1 MEACLEI
8 YGFYRPIIKRTIV
21 GMLCVAILTGAVFSR
36 KAVGT
41 KEYLSAEKQEETR
54 NDIAVSKMEKIV
66 AAESQEIIV
75 SEPDKTVMAEAKDNL
90 AEKEEAIIAA
100 ESKVNIVD
108 VPKNIIVDGTKDII
122 MDTPKNTVVDEAK
135 DVITDEPKDTIVDE
149 AKDVITDESK
159 DTIVDEANDIPK
171 NDAEES
177 EDAKTD
183 IAETATPF
191 LIDEAGML
199 YGINEE
205 MLDCRSGVL
214 ELPSENCVGIRSHA
228 FINGFTDIYE
238 IYIPSNISVI
248 ETGAFDGIDNLFD
261 IMVEEGNINY
271 TSIDGVLYDEEE
283 ITLLAFPAGRTG
295 GYIVPTQT
303 ERIAANAFAQTGLSV
318 IDIRDC
324 GTLLIEDDR
333 AAQLVRCEQ

>member
-1 MEACLEI
+1 MEGCLEI

-41 KEYLSAEKQEETR
+41 KEYLSAEKQEETG

-108 VPKNIIVDGTKDII
+108 VPKN
-122 MDTPKNTVVDEAK
+122 TVVDEAK
-135 DVITDEPKDTIVDE
+135 DVITDEPKDTIVN
-149 AKDVITDESK
+149 ES
-159 DTIVDEANDIPK
+159 NDIPK
-171 NDAEES
+171 NDTEES

-271 TSIDGVLYDEEE
+271 TSIDAVLYDEEE

>member
-100 ESKVNIVD
+100 ESKVSIVD
-108 VPKNIIVDGTKDII
+108 V
-122 MDTPKNTVVDEAK
+122 PKNTVVDEAK
-135 DVITDEPKDTIVDE
+135 DVITDEPKDTIVN
-149 AKDVITDESK
+149 ES
-159 DTIVDEANDIPK
+159 NDIPK
-171 NDAEES
+171 NDTEES

-261 IMVEEGNINY
+261 IMVGEGNINY

>member
-41 KEYLSAEKQEETR
+41 KGYLSAEKQEETR

-66 AAESQEIIV
+66 AAGSQEIIV
-75 SEPDKTVMAEAKDNL
+75 SEPDKTVMAETKDNL
-90 AEKEEAIIAA
+90 AEKEEA
-100 ESKVNIVD
+100 
-108 VPKNIIVDGTKDII
+108 I

-149 AKDVITDESK
+149 A
-159 DTIVDEANDIPK
+159 NDIPK
-171 NDAEES
+171 NDTEES

-333 AAQLVRCEQ
+333 AAELVRCEQ

>member
-54 NDIAVSKMEKIV
+54 NDVAVSKMEKIV

-90 AEKEEAIIAA
+90 AEKEEAI
-100 ESKVNIVD
+100 
-108 VPKNIIVDGTKDII
+108 

-135 DVITDEPKDTIVDE
+135 DVITDEP
-149 AKDVITDESK
+149 K

>member
-8 YGFYRPIIKRTIV
+8 YGFYRPIMKRTIV
-21 GMLCVAILTGAVFSR
+21 GILCVAILTGAVFSR

-54 NDIAVSKMEKIV
+54 NDIAISKMEKIA
-66 AAESQEIIV
+66 AAEPQEIIA
-75 SEPDKTVMAEAKDNL
+75 SEPDKTVMAEAKDIL
-90 AEKEEAIIAA
+90 AEQEEAAIADA
-100 ESKVNIVD
+100 PKNMIVD
-108 VPKNIIVDGTKDII
+108 GTKDIVTDTPKNIIVDGTKDSI
-122 MDTPKNTVVDEAK
+122 MDTPKNMVVDEAK
-135 DVITDEPKDTIVDE
+135 DVITDEPKDTIVN
-149 AKDVITDESK
+149 ES
-159 DTIVDEANDIPK
+159 NDIPK
-171 NDAEES
+171 NDTEES

-205 MLDCRSGVL
+205 MLDCTSGVL

-261 IMVEEGNINY
+261 IMVEEGNLNY
-271 TSIDGVLYDEEE
+271 ASIDGVLYDEDRT
-283 ITLLAFPAGRTG
+283 TLLTFPAGRTG

-324 GTLLIEDDR
+324 GTLLIEDDK
-333 AAQLVRCEQ
+333 AVQLVRCEQ

>member
-1 MEACLEI
+1 MEGCLEI

-108 VPKNIIVDGTKDII
+108 VPKN
-122 MDTPKNTVVDEAK
+122 TVVDEAK
-135 DVITDEPKDTIVDE
+135 DVITDEPKDTIVN
-149 AKDVITDESK
+149 ES
-159 DTIVDEANDIPK
+159 NDIPK
-171 NDAEES
+171 NDTEES

-318 IDIRDC
+318 IDICDC

>member
-66 AAESQEIIV
+66 AAGSQEIIV

-90 AEKEEAIIAA
+90 AEKEEAI
-100 ESKVNIVD
+100 
-108 VPKNIIVDGTKDII
+108 
-122 MDTPKNTVVDEAK
+122 MDTPKNTIVDEAK

-149 AKDVITDESK
+149 S
-159 DTIVDEANDIPK
+159 NDIPK
-171 NDAEES
+171 NDTEES
-177 EDAKTD
+177 EDAKKD

-271 TSIDGVLYDEEE
+271 TSMDGVLYDEEE

>member
-66 AAESQEIIV
+66 AAGSQEIIV
-75 SEPDKTVMAEAKDNL
+75 SESDKTVMAEAKDNL

-135 DVITDEPKDTIVDE
+135 EVITDEPKDTIVDE
-149 AKDVITDESK
+149 AKDVITDEPK

-171 NDAEES
+171 NDTEES

-261 IMVEEGNINY
+261 IMVEEENINY